1 MRQVKTHF
9 TIMLALALCLGLFSG
24 NCFAQSMYDGISGPE
39 MQRILNNMGFSTELT
54 RDDAGDPL
62 INSSEDGLNFQ
73 VYFYNCTNDVCEAIQ
88 FYSGF
93 TQTNNPSAESIN
105 EWNTTK
111 RFGRAYRNNNGDS
124 RVEMDA
130 LVTGGVTEQHIRN
143 LASTWKIVL
152 QQFAQHINW

>member
-1 MRQVKTHF
+1 
-9 TIMLALALCLGLFSG
+9 
-24 NCFAQSMYDGISGPE
+24 
-39 MQRILNNMGFSTELT
+39 MQRILNTMGFDTELT

-62 INSSEDGLNFQ
+62 ISSSDNGLNFQ
-73 VYFYNCTNDVCEAIQ
+73 VYFYNCSGDVCEAIQ

-93 TQTNNPSAESIN
+93 TQSSNPDAQSIN

-111 RFGRAYRNNNGDS
+111 RFGRAYRNSSGDS

-152 QQFAQHINW
+152 REFAQHINW